1 MFFWF
6 PMLTLTIEALQ
17 VIDLRLRL
25 MATGRG
31 TSDEMFLMVNEK
43 IEALADAR
51 TILIRGGNPNEILDN
66 YRKIVADGGPG
77 EVRNALSLSA
87 FCFHETLLLRSRQR
101 IYGPRLC
108 GASVR

>member
-6 PMLTLTIEALQ
+6 RMLRLTIEAFQ

-43 IEALADAR
+43 IEALAEAR
-51 TILIRGGNPNEILDN
+51 AILIRGGNPNEILDN
-66 YRKIVADGGPG
+66 YRKIVAA
-77 EVRNALSLSA
+77 NALRLSP
-87 FCFHETLLLRSRQR
+87 
-101 IYGPRLC
+101 G
-108 GASVR
+108 